1 MIPDMSSDRVNA
13 YRVFKGEIKKLL
25 FVKGDK
31 LAGIEI
37 LVIDYMKQRMNEM
50 KEKGHDNAL
59 SQRYDIPEYQKTS
72 LEEENYSDSDGR
84 RKTEEIAP

>member
-1 MIPDMSSDRVNA
+1 MIPNMSSDRVNA
-13 YRVFKGEIKKLL
+13 YRVFKGEIEKLL

-31 LAGIEI
+31 LTGIEI

-50 KEKGHDNAL
+50 KEKGHDYA
-59 SQRYDIPEYQKTS
+59 SSTRYDIPEYQTTS

>member
-13 YRVFKGEIKKLL
+13 YRVFKGEIEKLL

-31 LAGIEI
+31 LTGIEI

-50 KEKGHDNAL
+50 KEKGHDYA
-59 SQRYDIPEYQKTS
+59 SSTRYDIAEYQTTS

-84 RKTEEIAP
+84 RKTKEIAP